1 VICLCRDS
9 RLGCPAEQSEA
20 DESGV
25 EDMTNKS
32 KGMGLGIAL
41 GAALGIVLGVMAG
54 HIALWLGIGVAIGI
68 AIGSTLRRTTC
79 AHCEAA
85 KRNQEL
91 GARS

>member
-1 VICLCRDS
+1 VQG
-9 RLGCPAEQSEA
+9 RLSGACSVEAEEI
-20 DESGV
+20 GV
-25 EDMTNKS
+25 EIMNRKS

-41 GAALGIVLGVMAG
+41 GAALGVALGVMAG
-54 HIALWLGIGVAIGI
+54 HIAIWLGIGVAIGM

-79 AHCEAA
+79 AHCEAE